1 MILNNLLNEI
11 NTGRYNLLVFICAF
25 VLIYYIYNYIIKC
38 NNNIEK
44 MTNAS
49 DSQINDAVK
58 KYLVNSDE
66 FIKTI
71 TESANQIQRNG
82 LQINGDLNISGS
94 IKATGDISNNQYS
107 LSGMNNR
114 INRK

>member
-1 MILNNLLNEI
+1 ML
-11 NTGRYNLLVFICAF
+11 NTGRYNLIIFIICF
-25 VLIYYIYNYIIKC
+25 ILLYYIYNYIIKC

-66 FIKTI
+66 FIKNI
-71 TESANQIQRNG
+71 TNSANQIQRNG
-82 LQINGDLNISGS
+82 LQINGNLNVSGS
-94 IKATGDISNNQYS
+94 IKTTGDISNNQNS

-114 INRK
+114 INQK

>member
-1 MILNNLLNEI
+1 
-11 NTGRYNLLVFICAF
+11 
-25 VLIYYIYNYIIKC
+25 
-38 NNNIEK
+38 

-66 FIKTI
+66 FIKNI
-71 TESANQIQRNG
+71 TNSANQIQRNG
-82 LQINGDLNISGS
+82 LQINGNLNVSGS
-94 IKATGDISNNQYS
+94 IKTTGDISNNQNS

-114 INRK
+114 INQK